1 MFGKKIAKADVDY
14 VNKEVSLLDEN
25 GNPIEENKSVKDRV
39 LSAGKT
45 LIKYSP
51 LGMTYTV
58 SKGMM
63 EMMNSSINENEMNA
77 VENISFE
84 QVVDL
89 IKEGKNDFDELN
101 LTFTAAQA
109 NGINIGQL
117 KKEVSDQ
124 DVTIGFGKKGG
135 IGLEVHV
142 KYKSNSESK

>member
-1 MFGKKIAKADVDY
+1 MLGKKIAKADIDY
-14 VNKEVSLLDEN
+14 DKKEVSLLDEN
-25 GNPIEENKSVKDRV
+25 GNPIEENKSVKDRI

-45 LIKYSP
+45 MIKYSP

-63 EMMNSSINENEMNA
+63 DMMDRSVNENEMNS
-77 VENISFE
+77 VENISFD
-84 QVVDL
+84 QIVSL

-109 NGINIGQL
+109 NGINVGQL

-142 KYKSNSESK
+142 KYK

>member
-1 MFGKKIAKADVDY
+1 MLGKKIAKADIDY
-14 VNKEVSLLDEN
+14 DKKEVSLLDEN
-25 GNPIEENKSVKDRV
+25 GDPIVEDKSVKGR
-39 LSAGKT
+39 LISAGKNM
-45 LIKYSP
+45 IKYSP

-63 EMMNSSINENEMNA
+63 EMMDRSVNANDMNS

-84 QVVDL
+84 QIVDL

-109 NGINIGQL
+109 NGINVGQL
-117 KKEVSDQ
+117 KKEVGDQ

-142 KYKSNSESK
+142 KYK

>member
-1 MFGKKIAKADVDY
+1 MLGKKIPKADIDY
-14 VNKEVSLLDEN
+14 KSKEVSLLDEN
-25 GNPIEENKSVKDRV
+25 GNPIEENKTIKDRV
-39 LSAGKT
+39 LHAGKT

-63 EMMNSSINENEMNA
+63 DMMDRSLNENEMNS
-77 VENISFE
+77 VENISFD
-84 QVVDL
+84 QIVSL

-109 NGINIGQL
+109 NGINVGQL
-117 KKEVSDQ
+117 KKEITDQ

-142 KYKSNSESK
+142 KYK